1 MRQAYVMIN
10 SEVGADGVVLCL
22 HFTTGIRKIRRYKEQ
37 REHIRGALEEAEE

>member
-22 HFTTGIRKIRRYKEQ
+22 AFYDGHKKNPAI
-37 REHIRGALEEAEE
+37 